1 MSEERGAD
9 NSSINRRILANPP
22 MIEKKC
28 SVILSPFDARK
39 AAATQ
44 FAFRPLYQKT

>member
-22 MIEKKC
+22 MIERKYL
-28 SVILSPFDARK
+28 VILSPFDARK

-44 FAFRPLYQKT
+44 FVCRPPHQKS